1 MPKIIRLTPIT
12 SPTPPRGKRS
22 AIGAPTSTKTVQ
34 ATEIANFL
42 WSSTAFMLISRW
54 LSRIRSRA
62 LSTDP
67 RSETGIWGDTD
78 PSRGGGRAAAMT
90 LSRRARWE
98 SAGTTTAG
106 VCGVGCCAE
115 GEGGGGVPWLPTA
128 AAAAYKLGTSIAIAF
143 AATRLARRAASQYA
157 RPSDA
162 LGDRGAGAPGVML
175 NIVIEEISGG
185 LAGTPVSAS
194 LATARI
200 ASRRSVFALL
210 YSAS

>member
-1 MPKIIRLTPIT
+1 
-12 SPTPPRGKRS
+12 
-22 AIGAPTSTKTVQ
+22 
-34 ATEIANFL
+34 
-42 WSSTAFMLISRW
+42 
-54 LSRIRSRA
+54 
-62 LSTDP
+62 
-67 RSETGIWGDTD
+67 
-78 PSRGGGRAAAMT
+78 MT

-115 GEGGGGVPWLPTA
+115 GEGGGGVPWLATD
-128 AAAAYKLGTSIAIAF
+128 AAAYRLGTSIAIAF
-143 AATRLARRAASQYA
+143 AATRLTRWAASQYA

-175 NIVIEEISGG
+175 NIVMEEISGG